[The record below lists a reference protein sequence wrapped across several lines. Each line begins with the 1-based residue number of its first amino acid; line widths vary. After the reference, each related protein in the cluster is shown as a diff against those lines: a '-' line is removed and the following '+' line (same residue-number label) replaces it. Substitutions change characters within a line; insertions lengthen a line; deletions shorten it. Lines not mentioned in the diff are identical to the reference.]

1 MKVIFDT
8 DPGID
13 DAMALL
19 YLSKLPEVEL
29 LGITTVVGNA
39 SIESTTRNAL
49 FLNQRFGLGAPVV
62 RGAGATL
69 DGVAKDEAVAVHGHN
84 GLGDI
89 EIPAVDTDHLLP
101 GEASA
106 FIVETLRKYPGE
118 VTLIAVGRM
127 TNLALA
133 LRRDPAVA
141 RLAKQVIIM
150 GGAFGYKGR
159 SGNITPAAEAN
170 IHGDPVA
177 ADEIFGA
184 EWPVVT
190 VGLDVT
196 HDIVLTT
203 DYLTTLARE
212 VGENG
217 ELLAEMCG
225 HYAKFYNEVMG
236 VNGVVGHDLLAVT
249 YALHPEWFET
259 RSGPIRVVREG
270 LAVGQTIQ
278 KPDSRKGGD
287 PAWAERPS
295 QRICTAV
302 DGARVLEHFR
312 ATVGRQG

>member
-29 LGITTVVGNA
+29 LGITSVVGNA
-39 SIESTTRNAL
+39 SIDTTTRNAL
-49 FLNQRFGLGAPVV
+49 FLARQFGLSAPVV
-62 RGAGATL
+62 RGAAKTL
-69 DGVAKDEAVAVHGHN
+69 DGAVKDEPVIVHGHN

-89 EIPAVDTDHLLP
+89 AIPEIDMADLHEGV
-101 GEASA
+101 ASD
-106 FIVETLRKYPGE
+106 FIIETLKAHPGE
-118 VTLIAVGRM
+118 VTIIAVGRM

-133 LRRDPAVA
+133 LRKDPSIAG
-141 RLAKQVIIM
+141 LAKGVVIM

-159 SGNITPAAEAN
+159 SGNVTPAAEAN

-184 EWPVVT
+184 SWPVAV

-196 HDIVLTT
+196 HEIVLTS
-203 DYLTTLARE
+203 DYLATLSRE

-217 ELLAEMCG
+217 ELLRQMCA
-225 HYAKFYNEVMG
+225 HYAKFYNEIMG
-236 VNGVVGHDLLAVT
+236 VDGVVGHDLLAVT
-249 YALHPEWFET
+249 YLLHPEWFET

-287 PAWAERPS
+287 PAWADRPS
-295 QRICTAV
+295 HRICTDV
-302 DGARVLEHFR
+302 DGAKVLAHYR
-312 ATVGRQG
+312 ATLAG